1 MTSTGGEIELSDEV
15 KTMEEINMD
24 DTYYIPIDYYIREKT
39 PDGAD
44 GRLVQYAAS
53 CKGSDFFGE
62 NNEKY
67 ITYYDVSNRLEV
79 DEPGEGIIV
88 TTKVGGKRVGNIT
101 SYSHLKSQ
109 NETDTATLYYA
120 PVYGTTADSSNYS
133 IITYLGNNGALA
145 VQETWLFIT
154 KTVEAN
160 VDKNH
165 FLEAKNEEF
174 TFDLKLIGDIANE
187 RAIVFTY
194 IWNGTQWIPE
204 ADTTYVITDNEGY
217 ILDVDGKRT
226 VYWVGNSYK
235 ERLVNSD
242 GTITAYS
249 GPEKTDGNLIR
260 VYKDEDNTD
269 PLFKLTVDMRI
280 KELKFNIDNAT
291 NTATATFTLKDGEG
305 ILVSGLSA
313 GTSYIVT
320 EHEIQNPAFEFV
332 SVAGRE
338 DDDFEVNERTITGIT
353 EAGLTD
359 EANYINKFTQ
369 ELVKLD
375 LRKTVVGTTDDK
387 ERDWTFEITFT
398 PESDI
403 VLYDSYDY
411 KGSSFVDDVTPAL
424 DGTIE
429 FTQNEDGSSTG
440 SVKLKHGQNITIDN
454 LPKGLEYKI
463 EEVESNKNN
472 FTTVPSNE
480 SGNLNEDGLVEYIN
494 ASSLVDF
501 EFKKVESENQEN
513 PLNGAK
519 FTLYR
524 LVCKDPTHHT
534 DEDHNML
541 LDSNNINECFE
552 KVGEKLSGEDN
563 IDGQVKFEGIILGE
577 EYRLVEDKAT
587 LGRVKP
593 QGQWR
598 VVFEA
603 GKNVPDITA
612 LGENLPP
619 AFVVKNGVELLL
631 PNTSIFSFP
640 SSGAIGTSLFYKIGL
655 SLMFVGVVI
664 LAVIKLKMKTEKQ

>member
-1 MTSTGGEIELSDEV
+1 M
-15 KTMEEINMD
+15 
-24 DTYYIPIDYYIREKT
+24 
-39 PDGAD
+39 
-44 GRLVQYAAS
+44 
-53 CKGSDFFGE
+53 
-62 NNEKY
+62 
-67 ITYYDVSNRLEV
+67 
-79 DEPGEGIIV
+79 
-88 TTKVGGKRVGNIT
+88 
-101 SYSHLKSQ
+101 
-109 NETDTATLYYA
+109 
-120 PVYGTTADSSNYS
+120 
-133 IITYLGNNGALA
+133 
-145 VQETWLFIT
+145 
-154 KTVEAN
+154 
-160 VDKNH
+160 
-165 FLEAKNEEF
+165 
-174 TFDLKLIGDIANE
+174 
-187 RAIVFTY
+187 
-194 IWNGTQWIPE
+194 
-204 ADTTYVITDNEGY
+204 TDNEGY
-217 ILDVDGKRT
+217 ILDLDGKRT
-226 VYWVGNSYK
+226 KYWVGNDLES
-235 ERLVNSD
+235 RTINSD
-242 GTITAYS
+242 GTITTYT
-249 GPEKTDGNLIR
+249 GPDKETSETIR
-260 VYKDEDNTD
+260 VYSDLSNTV
-269 PLFKLTVDMRI
+269 PLYKITVDMKI
-280 KELKFNIDNAT
+280 KDLEFNVDKST
-291 NTATATFTLKDGEG
+291 NIVTTTFTLKDGEG
-305 ILVSGLSA
+305 ILISGLNA
-313 GTSYIVT
+313 GTSYVVT
-320 EHEIQNPAFEFV
+320 EHEPQNPAFEFV
-332 SVAGRE
+332 SVTGRK

-375 LRKTVVGTTDDK
+375 LRKTVVGTSEDK
-387 ERDWTFEITFT
+387 KRDWTFKITFI
-398 PESDI
+398 PQSDI

-424 DGTIE
+424 DGKIE

-463 EEVESNKNN
+463 EEVEEGKNN

-480 SGNLNEDGLVEYIN
+480 SGKLDDDELVEYIN

-619 AFVVKNGVELLL
+619 AFVVKNGVELLQ